1 MVATVRIASELAV
14 IVQSYSPGGAHYILT
29 SSTLLLWPTPAK
41 VPNGNSIG
49 SVAFRAHG
57 REQHTDRQ
65 TDRHTDRQRYVR
77 HLLQLLAS
85 SSAGD
90 AV

>member
-57 REQHTDRQ
+57 REQHTDR
-65 TDRHTDRQRYVR
+65 HTDRQRYVR